1 MWSPLTLVCGAG
13 VVNARLYGS
22 DSQRCACPLED
33 KTSEESLIDG
43 TIQAL
48 RLQVAPILDVRWQS
62 VRKSIGT
69 EQVRWRIFVTLVY
82 IRLRKRLLTTR
93 NS

>member
-13 VVNARLYGS
+13 VVNARLYSS
-22 DSQRCACPLED
+22 DSQRCASPLED
-33 KTSEESLIDG
+33 KASEESLIDG

-69 EQVRWRIFVTLVY
+69 E
-82 IRLRKRLLTTR
+82 
-93 NS
+93 